1 MEQVMGI
8 KPTLIAWKANVL
20 SLNYTCKPG
29 AGRGTWTPTRLLSQ
43 DLKSWAST
51 NSATPAIIRDR
62 YWKIFP
68 SLKFNKIKSMVTHRG
83 FEPRTLWLKVKCS
96 TTELVGLI
104 WLGWVG
110 SNHRV
115 PESKSGAL
123 PLGYSPKNGGQGGIR
138 TPETFRCLIYSQKRL
153 TTSLP
158 THWKL

>member
-51 NSATPAIIRDR
+51 NSATPAIIRDIG
-62 YWKIFP
+62 KSPP

-123 PLGYSPKNGGQGGIR
+123 PLGYSPKMVGREGFEPPKPFGVWSTVR
-138 TPETFRCLIYSQKRL
+138 SV
-153 TTSLP
+153 
-158 THWKL
+158 